1 MRTGAVAGRI
11 ADTVQTGLIEFV
23 AGRRA
28 VEVNG
33 TGNGLADFSF
43 KGDTARRF
51 TVGALHTA

>member
-11 ADTVQTGLIEFV
+11 ADTVQTGLIEFA

-43 KGDTARRF
+43 KGDTAR
-51 TVGALHTA
+51 